1 MSTTTTTV
9 AWNKAKDQVLSWI
22 ENEHH
27 CVTAQRISQSLDLS
41 RKQGSLL
48 LQEILQEKPSFK
60 TTSCDRIKQENVTV
74 FRLRT
79 SPKTPQEDDTMT
91 TIVALASPEATESV
105 ATAHERDMVQLRE
118 MVADGNPLSEGA
130 ILPAEPM
137 ETIKDQTAQRN
148 RVVDP
153 NGAPARAAAAAAAP
167 IHKPFANAKSKPTTA
182 ASFFSKQKELAKKEE
197 RSKETSRRQGEEKEN
212 TVVVHNKNIDRK
224 KAKVP
229 PAKKVGNADDFVG
242 DIEDSDDDDDD
253 DDVVVVRKTTNIP
266 KKEPTPPPSPV
277 LQQQPPS
284 PVRGAI
290 DAFAEKDPNRK
301 RKRRKRMVEKT
312 TMVNG
317 YLRTETV
324 AVWEDVPSDEENAAE
339 QKLLQE
345 RITKPKTKP
354 SGSGKS
360 SKQPMKQTGLMGFF
374 KKK

>member
-1 MSTTTTTV
+1 MIFFVSSIRSGFALTALFFDSNFFCLTLC
-9 AWNKAKDQVLSWI
+9 WVL
-22 ENEHH
+22 
-27 CVTAQRISQSLDLS
+27 
-41 RKQGSLL
+41 
-48 LQEILQEKPSFK
+48 
-60 TTSCDRIKQENVTV
+60 V

-153 NGAPARAAAAAAAP
+153 NGAPGRAAAAAP

-242 DIEDSDDDDDD
+242 DIEDSDDDDD
-253 DDVVVVRKTTNIP
+253 VVVVRKTTNIP

-277 LQQQPPS
+277 PQQQPPS

-345 RITKPKTKP
+345 RITKPKSKP
-354 SGSGKS
+354 TGSGKS

>member
-1 MSTTTTTV
+1 M
-9 AWNKAKDQVLSWI
+9 L
-22 ENEHH
+22 
-27 CVTAQRISQSLDLS
+27 
-41 RKQGSLL
+41 
-48 LQEILQEKPSFK
+48 
-60 TTSCDRIKQENVTV
+60 V

-153 NGAPARAAAAAAAP
+153 NGAPGRAAAAAP

-253 DDVVVVRKTTNIP
+253 VVVVRKTTNIP

-277 LQQQPPS
+277 PQQQPPS

-345 RITKPKTKP
+345 RITKPKSKP
-354 SGSGKS
+354 TGSGKS